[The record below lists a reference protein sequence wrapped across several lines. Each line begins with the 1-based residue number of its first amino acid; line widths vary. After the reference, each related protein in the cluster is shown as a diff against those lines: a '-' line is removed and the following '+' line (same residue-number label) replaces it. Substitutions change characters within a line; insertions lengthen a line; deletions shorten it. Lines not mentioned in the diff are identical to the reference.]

1 MSADLVASEVGSGD
15 PAETDSTPT
24 SADRRGDG
32 TGTAGGGTALD
43 GGVIGAGEGQCSGSA
58 SSARTARKRP
68 QFSYT
73 ELSAMA
79 IAQSPHRRAKLSEM
93 YAYIMSRFPYYRRK
107 KFWQKAFSNNLSRS
121 KCFVNVPLEG
131 DKQKGNYWM
140 LDPKYEAVL
149 EKGNFH
155 HRHEELPFL
164 GSPAVSVPLR
174 RQRHGTGL
182 SEHPQVPESG
192 GCGVGD
198 AAAPLPSYQHYSRPA
213 QICDGSDSASF
224 EESNLQ
230 NVTRD
235 ELLMAQE
242 MSTHFISCSDPT
254 RDSASFEGSSFQN
267 VTHNELVTAREMS
280 THFISCSTPT
290 RGIITREDNS
300 FCSTDN
306 IDGPSDDSHPIC
318 DLQNVKV
325 EVVEDPLTVP
335 WFNGCFKEDPDTYL
349 GVNATESEEEARGRH
364 TPDVTRE
371 STDALTSTGLSVA
384 EVGSTGR
391 TAPVSPHLG
400 GSHSHSHRHGHDA
413 TPWMS
418 NPGTPTF
425 ATCDTT
431 NDSGD
436 RTDVDSREIGT
447 GCVAGGAAEKRR
459 LGNTGSASAANTK
472 PQFSY
477 KSVIASAIAQSPH
490 RRLTLSE
497 IYAYIASHF
506 PYLRGKKKRMWKN
519 SVRCCL
525 WYHKCFVKVPQ
536 EGGGDKAKCC
546 NYWTLDPRY
555 EEVSEN
561 GKFRHRS
568 EKWLFRRSPAASP
581 SVRRVHAHHSRHRY
595 PGDRPQRQP
604 LSGPSAHS
612 QLPETATSAATAT
625 WSGLLVSDADSTVR
639 AAPDPPHP
647 GSSHLEG
654 TVPASDATVPTD
666 CAATQNSP
674 SGGTG
679 NGRDRR
685 ASTVGGPASGAGQK
699 RSSDDTGSAS
709 IARSKP
715 PFQYEELIAMAIL
728 KSPHRRA
735 TLSEIKAYIAS
746 RFPYFERSEKRWQK
760 SVHCK
765 LFFSD
770 FFVKVPLAVRYR
782 RGKQC
787 NLWMLDPR
795 YENMFRNG
803 NLQRFRLVKQ
813 PSSRSRGIRG
823 KGGRVGVRAVPS
835 CAPPHS
841 ARYEHS
847 TDPATHHSSR
857 SRDGCCQDDSPTSD
871 AAATPGDA
879 AASTSASS
887 GSDIDTVGTATGKAA
902 DGAGEERHPSV
913 AGLAG
918 TAEKKPP
925 FSYTELS
932 AMAIADSPHR
942 RAKLS
947 EIFAYV
953 TSRFP
958 YYELG
963 KVVWQRALSVNL
975 SRSKCFVNVWHGS
988 STYWMLNR
996 RYEDIMEMGRLR
1008 RQHVKRAFFGGPTAA
1023 VGARRVPTR
1032 HSLRKRRN
1040 WRRHTGLS
1048 EEQSRL
1054 PESGAGGSGAG
1065 AAVSGTEPPPAS
1077 PHCTRSTRLSDGN
1090 DSASF
1095 EESNLQ
1101 NVTHDESI
1109 MAQERLTH
1117 FASCRVMTQG
1127 ITTEE
1132 DNSFCSTNNSEALAG
1147 GPLTVS
1153 DPQSIKKEVFED
1165 PLAVSTFS
1173 RCIKEDPDLHFE
1185 VDATD
1190 NEEEATRGHASDV
1203 TCAATLTST
1212 GLSVNDIGGNG
1223 PAAPDTSLCSN
1234 AHGKDDVALR
1244 DVTVLTD
1251 GAGTPTFTF
1260 SGTATSSDGGTDT
1273 CVGRSAGRSA
1283 AGGAHEERRLRDA
1296 SSVGPADSKLQ
1307 FSYKDTIAAAIAQS
1321 PHRRLTVPEIY
1332 AYITS
1337 HFPNFRGKKKIW
1349 RNSVRWC
1356 LWYHKCFVKVPLEG
1370 GDDKA
1375 RCCNYWT
1382 LDPQYEDVF
1391 ENGNFQRQQHTKRP
1405 FSWSRGVRS
1414 RAGVRGVHAVPSS
1427 AYLQSTRHE
1436 RSTGRAT
1443 RDPSRPGTGSRED
1456 DVLISDT
1463 TASAVGVPTLAVTFG
1478 GTADSVA
1485 RGTVAD
1491 SGTAAGDGAA
1501 GAAGDTGS
1509 PCTADVKP
1517 PFSYTELNAMAIMH
1531 SPHRRAT
1538 LSEIYTYVTSRFP
1551 YCKRNKKFWQ
1561 RALSNNLC
1569 RNECFVYAP
1578 QEGAEQ
1584 KGSCWKLDPQYEDAF
1599 ENGKFRHWQQRHR
1612 AGLSVQS
1619 GAIGSGVVGIGSGAV
1634 PHPGDMQ
1641 CASSPAEDDR
1651 GTDRRSGHPERD
1663 GPDARDDDSSRR
1675 TAAAK
1680 WEVSGGND
1688 GGAVRPALDCE
1699 EAFARGQN
1707 PERRGHGGCG
1717 HTSVSRSAC
1726 HRVFERRGISNRHVR
1741 LHAGER
1747 PYDCHVCHKTFVRS
1761 SNLREHLLLHTGQR
1775 PYRCS
1780 FCLKAFTAS
1789 SKLRKHLRVHANCAT
1804 SAVRGSGGDTS
1815 EVRVECQDRD
1825 VSSP

>member
-1 MSADLVASEVGSGD
+1 MYGSIGII
-15 PAETDSTPT
+15 SVMYVNT
-24 SADRRGDG
+24 SAPP
-32 TGTAGGGTALD
+32 
-43 GGVIGAGEGQCSGSA
+43 VGEN
-58 SSARTARKRP
+58 
-68 QFSYT
+68 
-73 ELSAMA
+73 LSA
-79 IAQSPHRRAKLSEM
+79 PKEGNDGEKL
-93 YAYIMSRFPYYRRK
+93 
-107 KFWQKAFSNNLSRS
+107 L
-121 KCFVNVPLEG
+121 
-131 DKQKGNYWM
+131 
-140 LDPKYEAVL
+140 
-149 EKGNFH
+149 
-155 HRHEELPFL
+155 
-164 GSPAVSVPLR
+164 
-174 RQRHGTGL
+174 
-182 SEHPQVPESG
+182 
-192 GCGVGD
+192 
-198 AAAPLPSYQHYSRPA
+198 PA
-213 QICDGSDSASF
+213 QICDGSDTASF

-235 ELLMAQE
+235 ELLMAQQ

-254 RDSASFEGSSFQN
+254 RDSASFEESSFQN

-280 THFISCSTPT
+280 THFISCSAPT
-290 RGIITREDNS
+290 QGIITREDNA
-300 FCSTDN
+300 FCSTDK
-306 IDGPSDDSHPIC
+306 IDGPSDDAHPIC

-349 GVNATESEEEARGRH
+349 GVNVTESEEEARGRH

-371 STDALTSTGLSVA
+371 STDAPTSTGLSVT

-391 TAPVSPHLG
+391 TAPDSSHPG
-400 GSHSHSHRHGHDA
+400 GSRRRGHDA

-418 NPGTPTF
+418 NLGTPTS
-425 ATCDTT
+425 ASCDTT
-431 NDSGD
+431 DTSGD
-436 RTDVDSREIGT
+436 CTDVNSREVGT
-447 GCVAGGAAEKRR
+447 GSVAGVAAEQQR
-459 LGNTGSASAANTK
+459 LGNTGSASAAHTE

-477 KSVIASAIAQSPH
+477 KSAIASAIAQSPH
-490 RRLTLSE
+490 RRLMLSE

-506 PYLRGKKKRMWKN
+506 PYFGGKKNKMWKN

-536 EGGGDKAKCC
+536 EAGDDKAKCC

-568 EKWLFRRSPAASP
+568 EKWLFRRGPAAPP
-581 SVRRVHAHHSRHRY
+581 SVRRVHARYSRLRH

-604 LSGPSAHS
+604 LSGPSAHP
-612 QLPETATSAATAT
+612 QLPEAATSAATAT
-625 WSGLLVSDADSTVR
+625 STGLLVSDADSTVR
-639 AAPDPPHP
+639 AAPDPSHP

-654 TVPASDATVPTD
+654 SVPVSDATVPTD
-666 CAATQNSP
+666 CAATPNSP

-679 NGRDRR
+679 NGRVDGAGSDRR

-803 NLQRFRLVKQ
+803 NLQRFRHVKQ

-847 TDPATHHSSR
+847 TDPATLHSSR
-857 SRDGCCQDDSPTSD
+857 SRDGRCKDDSPTPD
-871 AAATPGDA
+871 TVPTLGDA
-879 AASTSASS
+879 AASTFAGS
-887 GSDIDTVGTATGKAA
+887 GTDIDSGGTAVGKAA
-902 DGAGEERHPSV
+902 DGTGEEQHPSV
-913 AGLAG
+913 AGSAG

-963 KVVWQRALSVNL
+963 KEVWQKALSVNL

-1008 RQHVKRAFFGGPTAA
+1008 RQHVKRPFFGGPTAA

-1048 EEQSRL
+1048 EEQPRL

-1065 AAVSGTEPPPAS
+1065 AAVGGTEPSPAS
-1077 PHCTRSTRLSDGN
+1077 PICTSSTRLSDGN

-1095 EESNLQ
+1095 EESSLQ
-1101 NVTHDESI
+1101 NVTHDESM
-1109 MAQERLTH
+1109 MAREMLTN
-1117 FASCRVMTQG
+1117 FVSCRVATQG

-1132 DNSFCSTNNSEALAG
+1132 DNSFCSTNNSEALAGG

-1173 RCIKEDPDLHFE
+1173 GCIKEDPDLHFE
-1185 VDATD
+1185 VDAAD

-1203 TCAATLTST
+1203 TRAATLMWT
-1212 GLSVNDIGGNG
+1212 GPSASELGGSG
-1223 PAAPDTSLCSN
+1223 PAAPDVSLRSN
-1234 AHGKDDVALR
+1234 SHGEDDVPLR
-1244 DVTVLTD
+1244 DVTVSTD
-1251 GAGTPTFTF
+1251 GAGTATFVS
-1260 SGTATSSDGGTDT
+1260 SGTASSSDGGADT
-1273 CVGRSAGRSA
+1273 CAGRAAGRSA
-1283 AGGAHEERRLRDA
+1283 AGGAREERLLRGTG
-1296 SSVGPADSKLQ
+1296 SVGTADSQ
-1307 FSYKDTIAAAIAQS
+1307 PEFSYKDTIAAAIAQS

-1337 HFPNFRGKKKIW
+1337 RFPYFRGKKKIW

-1375 RCCNYWT
+1375 KGCNYWT
-1382 LDPQYEDVF
+1382 LDPRYGDTS
-1391 ENGNFQRQQHTKRP
+1391 ENGRFRHWREERP
-1405 FSWSRGVRS
+1405 FRRTPAASVTVRRDRTRRS
-1414 RAGVRGVHAVPSS
+1414 LRQHLQRRHTGLSERPQLPETATGTATPSVS
-1427 AYLQSTRHE
+1427 LPVSDVGG
-1436 RSTGRAT
+1436 TGEAASNS
-1443 RDPSRPGTGSRED
+1443 SRPGDGRCEEDTPASDVTTSPGGATTPTPVSGGGYGDGTDSTG
-1456 DVLISDT
+1456 
-1463 TASAVGVPTLAVTFG
+1463 G
-1478 GTADSVA
+1478 GTAVGS
-1485 RGTVAD
+1485 
-1491 SGTAAGDGAA
+1491 AAGGAREDRHCGDA
-1501 GAAGDTGS
+1501 GSAWAARRR
-1509 PCTADVKP
+1509 P
-1517 PFSYTELNAMAIMH
+1517 PHSYTELSAMAIAH
-1531 SPHRRAT
+1531 SPNRRAK
-1538 LSEIYTYVTSRFP
+1538 LSEIHAYIMSRFP
-1551 YCKRNKKFWQ
+1551 YFTRRKKIWQ
-1561 RALSNNLC
+1561 KALSTILSHKK
-1569 RNECFVYAP
+1569 CFVNVP
-1578 QEGAEQ
+1578 Q
-1584 KGSCWKLDPQYEDAF
+1584 KGGNYWMLDPQYE
-1599 ENGKFRHWQQRHR
+1599 EMLERGKFRRRGKKRPFREGPGASVAAHREPTRHSQRVHGSRQPHR
-1612 AGLSVQS
+1612 QELRTGLAEDPQLPDAAVGSPVGLSELQAAADTPAAGGEGGDGG
-1619 GAIGSGVVGIGSGAV
+1619 GAVVGGTA
-1634 PHPGDMQ
+1634 PL
-1641 CASSPAEDDR
+1641 PARLHYDR
-1651 GTDRRSGHPERD
+1651 YENQSTQISD
-1663 GPDARDDDSSRR
+1663 
-1675 TAAAK
+1675 
-1680 WEVSGGND
+1680 GND
-1688 GGAVRPALDCE
+1688 GTSLE
-1699 EAFARGQN
+1699 ESNLQNGTRDEFVMEQETSTHFISCSVLTQGVISQEDNSFCTSDNVQTDAFADDPLTICDTRSIKREVFEDPLAVTGF
-1707 PERRGHGGCG
+1707 GGCIKEDPDLCYGEGATDNRDTATRG
-1717 HTSVSRSAC
+1717 HTSDITR
-1726 HRVFERRGISNRHVR
+1726 
-1741 LHAGER
+1741 
-1747 PYDCHVCHKTFVRS
+1747 
-1761 SNLREHLLLHTGQR
+1761 
-1775 PYRCS
+1775 
-1780 FCLKAFTAS
+1780 
-1789 SKLRKHLRVHANCAT
+1789 
-1804 SAVRGSGGDTS
+1804 
-1815 EVRVECQDRD
+1815 
-1825 VSSP
+1825 

>member
-1 MSADLVASEVGSGD
+1 
-15 PAETDSTPT
+15 
-24 SADRRGDG
+24 
-32 TGTAGGGTALD
+32 
-43 GGVIGAGEGQCSGSA
+43 
-58 SSARTARKRP
+58 
-68 QFSYT
+68 
-73 ELSAMA
+73 
-79 IAQSPHRRAKLSEM
+79 
-93 YAYIMSRFPYYRRK
+93 
-107 KFWQKAFSNNLSRS
+107 
-121 KCFVNVPLEG
+121 
-131 DKQKGNYWM
+131 
-140 LDPKYEAVL
+140 
-149 EKGNFH
+149 
-155 HRHEELPFL
+155 
-164 GSPAVSVPLR
+164 
-174 RQRHGTGL
+174 
-182 SEHPQVPESG
+182 
-192 GCGVGD
+192 
-198 AAAPLPSYQHYSRPA
+198 
-213 QICDGSDSASF
+213 
-224 EESNLQ
+224 
-230 NVTRD
+230 
-235 ELLMAQE
+235 
-242 MSTHFISCSDPT
+242 
-254 RDSASFEGSSFQN
+254 
-267 VTHNELVTAREMS
+267 
-280 THFISCSTPT
+280 
-290 RGIITREDNS
+290 
-300 FCSTDN
+300 
-306 IDGPSDDSHPIC
+306 
-318 DLQNVKV
+318 
-325 EVVEDPLTVP
+325 
-335 WFNGCFKEDPDTYL
+335 
-349 GVNATESEEEARGRH
+349 
-364 TPDVTRE
+364 
-371 STDALTSTGLSVA
+371 
-384 EVGSTGR
+384 
-391 TAPVSPHLG
+391 
-400 GSHSHSHRHGHDA
+400 
-413 TPWMS
+413 
-418 NPGTPTF
+418 
-425 ATCDTT
+425 
-431 NDSGD
+431 
-436 RTDVDSREIGT
+436 
-447 GCVAGGAAEKRR
+447 
-459 LGNTGSASAANTK
+459 
-472 PQFSY
+472 
-477 KSVIASAIAQSPH
+477 
-490 RRLTLSE
+490 
-497 IYAYIASHF
+497 
-506 PYLRGKKKRMWKN
+506 
-519 SVRCCL
+519 
-525 WYHKCFVKVPQ
+525 
-536 EGGGDKAKCC
+536 
-546 NYWTLDPRY
+546 
-555 EEVSEN
+555 
-561 GKFRHRS
+561 
-568 EKWLFRRSPAASP
+568 
-581 SVRRVHAHHSRHRY
+581 
-595 PGDRPQRQP
+595 
-604 LSGPSAHS
+604 
-612 QLPETATSAATAT
+612 
-625 WSGLLVSDADSTVR
+625 
-639 AAPDPPHP
+639 
-647 GSSHLEG
+647 
-654 TVPASDATVPTD
+654 
-666 CAATQNSP
+666 
-674 SGGTG
+674 
-679 NGRDRR
+679 
-685 ASTVGGPASGAGQK
+685 
-699 RSSDDTGSAS
+699 
-709 IARSKP
+709 
-715 PFQYEELIAMAIL
+715 MAIL

-746 RFPYFERSEKRWQK
+746 RFPYFERSEKKWQK

-782 RGKQC
+782 RGRQC

-803 NLQRFRLVKQ
+803 NLQLFRHVKQ

-823 KGGRVGVRAVPS
+823 KCGRVGVRAVPS
-835 CAPPHS
+835 CVPPHS
-841 ARYEHS
+841 ARCEHS

-857 SRDGCCQDDSPTSD
+857 SRDGRCEDDSPTPD
-871 AAATPGDA
+871 TATTLGDA
-879 AASTSASS
+879 AASTSS
-887 GSDIDTVGTATGKAA
+887 GSGTDIDSGGTAMGKAA

-913 AGLAG
+913 AGSAG

-963 KVVWQRALSVNL
+963 KEVWQRALSVNL

-1065 AAVSGTEPPPAS
+1065 AAVSGTEPPPTS
-1077 PHCTRSTRLSDGN
+1077 PHCTRSTRLSEGN

-1101 NVTHDESI
+1101 NVTHDESM

-1283 AGGAHEERRLRDA
+1283 AGGAHEERRLCDA

-1349 RNSVRWC
+1349 QNSVRWC

-1382 LDPQYEDVF
+1382 LDPQYTEVSENINVRHQREEWPFRRTPAASVTTHRDRTHRSLHQHLQRRHTGLSEHPQLPNTATGTATPSVSLPVSDIGGTCEAASNSSRPGDGRCEDDTPASDVTASPGGTTTPTPVSGGDGGGYGDGTDSTGRGTAVGSAAGGAREDRHSGDAGSAWAARKRPPHSYTELSAMAIAHSPNRRAKLSEIHTYIMNHFPYFTRRKKIWQKALSTILSHKKCFVNVPQKGGNYWMLDPQYEEMLEKGKFRRRGKKRPFRKGPGVSVAAHRVPTRHSQRLHGSRQPHRQELRPGLAGHPQLPDTAVGSLVGLSELRAAADTPAAGGKGGDGGGAVVGSAIPLPAYLHCDRYQNESTQISDGNDSTSLKESNLQNGTRDEIVMEQETSTHFISCSVLTQDVISQEDNSFCSSENVQTDAFADDPLTICDTRSIKREVFEDPLEVIGFGGCIKEDPDLRFGEDATDNRETATRGHASDITRTAGSTPTGPTPTGPSKSEVGGTGQAAADSSHLGGSHCEHDTAVSDVTVSTGDAGTLTSASCGISDSGRTGTGRAAREGGEKRYLRGTDSGSPATTKPQLTHKALIASAITQSPYRKLTLSEIYDNIASRFPYFRRNRKIWLHAISCCLWYNKCFVKVPQEAGDDKAKCCNYWTLDPQYEDVF
-1391 ENGNFQRQQHTKRP
+1391 ENSNFQRQQHTKRP

-1436 RSTGRAT
+1436 RSTGRAS
-1443 RDPSRPGTGSRED
+1443 RDPSRPGTGSCED
-1456 DVLISDT
+1456 DVLTSDT
-1463 TASAVGVPTLAVTFG
+1463 TSSAVGVRTLAVTFG
-1478 GTADSVA
+1478 GTADTVA

-1491 SGTAAGDGAA
+1491 SGTAAGNGAA

-1599 ENGKFRHWQQRHR
+1599 ENGKFRHWQQRHC

-1619 GAIGSGVVGIGSGAV
+1619 GAIGSGVVGIGSGGV
-1634 PHPGDMQ
+1634 PHPGYTQ

-1663 GPDARDDDSSRR
+1663 GPDARDDDDSSRR
-1675 TAAAK
+1675 TAAVE

-1717 HTSVSRSAC
+1717 HASVSRSAC
-1726 HRVFERRGISNRHVR
+1726 HREFERRGISNRHVR

-1804 SAVRGSGGDTS
+1804 SAIRGSGGDTS

-1825 VSSP
+1825 VSSPKE